1 MTSIKGTFEPRVVNN
16 KGGEGEGEGEEWV
29 MAYSTRE
36 QEKYGSTTN
45 GCVTMYLK

>member
-36 QEKYGSTTN
+36 QEKYGFKYI
-45 GCVTMYLK
+45 VPPPMVA